1 MIRNWKTISDDTNT
15 MFTSRREHTAQSYD
29 NKYLTDEQSAANTS
43 SPPSDASSDT
53 DQVADDDYS
62 ARGQEIGDEMNN
74 QRNSM
79 SFGSPETVTLHNV
92 EMTYV
97 DKDNYDK
104 YLNVKSKF
112 TFASL
117 LFFQMFWKIYGFLII
132 GFAIYELVKVFYDNV
147 LDIDTKW
154 GLLLTPYVL
163 HTLFNSFNRYSTI
176 KISV

>member
-29 NKYLTDEQSAANTS
+29 NKYLTEQESAANTAP
-43 SPPSDASSDT
+43 PPSDTDDT
-53 DQVADDDYS
+53 NRIADDEYS
-62 ARGQEIGDEMNN
+62 TKGQEIGGEMSK

-79 SFGSPETVTLHNV
+79 AFGTPDTVVLHNV
-92 EMTYV
+92 ETTYV
-97 DKDNYDK
+97 DKDNYNK
-104 YLNVKSKF
+104 YMNVKSKF

-117 LFFQMFWKIYGFLII
+117 LFFQMFWKIYGFLVI

-147 LDIDTKW
+147 LNIDTKW

-163 HTLFNSFNRYSTI
+163 HTLFTSFNRYSTI
-176 KISV
+176 KISF